1 MRKGLAFVAAVGW
14 VMLALIC
21 LLGVSWARVGRAGQ
35 VRVRNE
41 TSSNF
46 KALFLGSDFRRNQRI
61 GDLDSGATSTALS
74 VDLENP
80 ATFNAL
86 EGRAGD
92 QYVRHTLSK
101 GETAALEAG
110 EYLWVVRDEGDSF
123 VYEFHRE

>member
-1 MRKGLAFVAAVGW
+1 MRKGLVLVAAVGW
-14 VMLALIC
+14 V
-21 LLGVSWARVGRAGQ
+21 LLGLIFMLGASWSQVGRAGQ

-41 TSSNF
+41 TSSDF

-61 GDLDSGATSTALS
+61 GDLDSGATSAPLS

-92 QYVRHTLSK
+92 RSVRHTLSSA
-101 GETAALEAG
+101 EASSLEAG
-110 EYLWVVRDEGDSF
+110 AYTWVVRDEGDSF
-123 VYEFHRE
+123 AYEFHRD